1 MECLYAINNMHM
13 KHRLCF
19 LTHEWKKK
27 GNPLSAVVFLTPV
40 RSQYNAIRVAG
51 RRLACGGS
59 KERCVWQKI
68 LVREGMRRLSS
79 VLEALGQIHHT
90 FT

>member
-1 MECLYAINNMHM
+1 ME
-13 KHRLCF
+13 
-19 LTHEWKKK
+19 KK

-59 KERCVWQKI
+59 RERCVWQKI
-68 LVREGMRRLSS
+68 LVREGTRPHLPH
-79 VLEALGQIHHT
+79 IHVMQSNSMYKAKLT
-90 FT
+90 FFFILCTSQL